1 MSGIKESIS
10 ECIGNT
16 PCVYLHKLPKDC
28 KAKIAVKMET
38 ENPAKSVKDRLGLAM
53 IKFAEEKGVI
63 SPGKNT
69 LVEATSGN
77 TGIALAMLGAA
88 LGYKV
93 ILTMPASMSIER
105 RCLLAAYGAKI
116 VLTPGSKGMKG
127 AINMANKIVA
137 ETEGAVLTEQF
148 KTPANAKVHEETTG
162 PEIWKATDGK
172 LDVFVAGVGTGGT
185 ITGCARYFKSQG
197 SSCKIVAVEPAES
210 PVLSGGKPGPHKIQ
224 GIGAGF
230 KPDVLDTS
238 VIDEVV
244 QVTGDE
250 AMASARRL
258 ALEEGIFC
266 GISSGASVAAAIK
279 VGSKPENE
287 GKLVVCILPSFG
299 ERYLSTAMFDE
310 LKSQCEAMPVCS
322 EEECM

>member
-1 MSGIKESIS
+1 
-10 ECIGNT
+10 
-16 PCVYLHKLPKDC
+16 
-28 KAKIAVKMET
+28 
-38 ENPAKSVKDRLGLAM
+38 
-53 IKFAEEKGVI
+53 
-63 SPGKNT
+63 
-69 LVEATSGN
+69 
-77 TGIALAMLGAA
+77 
-88 LGYKV
+88 
-93 ILTMPASMSIER
+93 MP
-105 RCLLAAYGAKI
+105 
-116 VLTPGSKGMKG
+116 
-127 AINMANKIVA
+127 IVA
-137 ETEGAVLTEQF
+137 ETEGAVLIDQF
-148 KTPANAKVHEETTG
+148 KTPCNARAHEETTG

-224 GIGAGF
+224 GIGGGF

-238 VIDEVV
+238 VIDEIV
-244 QVTGDE
+244 QVSSDE

-287 GKLVVCILPSFG
+287 GKLIVCILPSFG

-310 LKSQCEAMPVCS
+310 LKSQCEALPVCS
-322 EEECM
+322 EEECMDSSGRHNAPAFCKEEKEIQANHPR